1 MALQPSSLST
11 SPGPLHMTKPVLPV
25 SQAEWTKLI
34 PLGSWN
40 VLQPH
45 VLPHVSAAIGLR
57 CLINAECAKQVS
69 ALLTQ
74 AGKCHCCLSQM
85 QVILQ
90 TVRQWKMSTWILSLF
105 MSCPFPV
112 SGVHVP
118 DNSLQCSCK
127 CELLWLPSAAA
138 HGFYSLPNAKVAVFC
153 GVLAVRLFICFR
165 RTSNHNRFF
174 HFLGE
179 VL

>member
-11 SPGPLHMTKPVLPV
+11 SPGLLHMTKPVPPGL
-25 SQAEWTKLI
+25 QTAWTKLI
-34 PLGSWN
+34 PSGSSN

-45 VLPHVSAAIGLR
+45 MLPHVSAAIGLR

-74 AGKCHCCLSQM
+74 AGKCRCCLSQM

-90 TVRQWKMSTWILSLF
+90 AVRQWKMSTWTLLLF
-105 MSCPFPV
+105 MACPFSV
-112 SGVHVP
+112 SGVHG
-118 DNSLQCSCK
+118 NSLQCSCK
-127 CELLWLPSAAA
+127 CELLWLPCAAA

-153 GVLAVRLFICFR
+153 GVLAVCLFICFR
-165 RTSNHNRFF
+165 RTPNHNRFF
-174 HFLGE
+174 HFLRGA
-179 VL
+179 L